1 MSRSLKGRGRQ
12 RMRHEDWKT
21 KYFLPLKTRVR
32 REKERERETET
43 ESEGFEGR
51 SGGMPGKDARF
62 DDFRQGSRGR
72 DTGHS
77 YSSLGQS
84 RATSR

>member
-32 REKERERETET
+32 REKERERET